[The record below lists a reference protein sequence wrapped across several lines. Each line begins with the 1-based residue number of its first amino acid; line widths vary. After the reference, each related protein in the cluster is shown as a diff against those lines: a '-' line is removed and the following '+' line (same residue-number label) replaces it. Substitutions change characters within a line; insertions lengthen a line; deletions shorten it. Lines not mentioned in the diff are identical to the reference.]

1 MAVKGPD
8 LKKTILSCVSV
19 ADVPYDVFRSRT
31 YEQKCPID
39 ANISF
44 EEGRGRAA
52 GLGSYLNFIHSWWFY
67 LLGNHLSELPL
78 VQVLFIHDKQLA
90 LLKKHNGNSRL
101 TSGKLKSLWAWDLNF
116 KQYHLFKAA

>member
-44 EEGRGRAA
+44 EEERKGCWPWLIFEFYSFLVVLPPGESSVRAA
-52 GLGSYLNFIHSWWFY
+52 SCSSTIY
-67 LLGNHLSELPL
+67 
-78 VQVLFIHDKQLA
+78 
-90 LLKKHNGNSRL
+90 SRQ
-101 TSGKLKSLWAWDLNF
+101 TAGF
-116 KQYHLFKAA
+116 VEKA